1 MKKPAGKINLR
12 FLPRV
17 CNLIRSKRA
26 QSIHGIQNAQNLSG
40 SKRQA
45 CAGSVPPAMIYPTPP
60 PFSSHVYE
68 NNEVTSKKTNYA
80 CENKQLTS
88 RTLAPNPRAVSI

>member
-1 MKKPAGKINLR
+1 MVTTTLEIPQFPLSNL
-12 FLPRV
+12 
-17 CNLIRSKRA
+17 
-26 QSIHGIQNAQNLSG
+26 
-40 SKRQA
+40 
-45 CAGSVPPAMIYPTPP
+45 MTIYPTPP